1 MTTDIMPE
9 STMQAQMTRL
19 RQFLS
24 AYMPV
29 AFLFGVV
36 FLALALIFR
45 DLATGISGVAIIV
58 NGGILLY
65 ALRSVRQGKV
75 QSAIV
80 ATSVGLLAGGLV
92 ILLAQPFLFATL
104 TLSPLLVV
112 ILGLQ
117 YLTIQPLKRLI
128 AASGLCS
135 VIAISVGHLLPQG
148 FIAST
153 LPEWFRDVLQIG
165 AASAAVVFV
174 MMLIWHFSVLLNE
187 MLSSLRVANRELET
201 QQTKLVRTNEQLQ
214 QQLASERELLN
225 LVSALETPVVSL
237 AEGILLAPIVGH
249 IDSRR
254 ADILRSHLL
263 EVVHANRTRL
273 MILDITGVTTID
285 TSVAQALMMTIQALR
300 LLGCK
305 VVVSGISA
313 TVAMTLTH
321 LGVDLHNVE
330 TVRSPEEALE
340 RLERGEPMSH
350 LRQPLMNG
358 AEMRAFLPGLMNGN
372 GAHHKA

>member
-9 STMQAQMTRL
+9 STLQAQMTRL

-36 FLALALIFR
+36 FLVLAVILR
-45 DLATGISGVAIIV
+45 DIATGVSGVAIV
-58 NGGILLY
+58 ANGGILLY
-65 ALRSVRQGKV
+65 ALHSVRQGQV

-104 TLSPLLVV
+104 TFTPLLVAV
-112 ILGLQ
+112 LGLQ

-128 AASGLCS
+128 AASAACS
-135 VIAISVGHLLPQG
+135 LIAIAVGHLLPQG
-148 FIAST
+148 FIPSN
-153 LPEWFRDVLQIG
+153 LPEWFKGTLQIG
-165 AASAAVVFV
+165 GASATFVFV
-174 MMLIWHFSVLLNE
+174 VTLLWHFSALLNE
-187 MLSSLRVANRELET
+187 MLSSLRTANRELEM
-201 QQTKLVRTNEQLQ
+201 QQVQLIRTNEQLQ

-254 ADILRSHLL
+254 ADTLRARLL
-263 EVVHANRTRL
+263 EAVHANRTRL
-273 MILDITGVTTID
+273 MILDITGVATVD

-300 LLGCK
+300 LLGCR

-321 LGVDLHNVE
+321 LGIDMSNVE

-340 RLERGEPMSH
+340 RASRSDLLAPPASADERSWNVT
-350 LRQPLMNG
+350 R
-358 AEMRAFLPGLMNGN
+358 
-372 GAHHKA
+372 

>member
-1 MTTDIMPE
+1 MTTDMMPE
-9 STMQAQMTRL
+9 TTLQAQMSRL

-36 FLALALIFR
+36 FLVLALIFR
-45 DLATGISGVAIIV
+45 DIATGISGAAIIF

-65 ALRSVRQGKV
+65 ALRSVRQGMV

-92 ILLAQPFLFATL
+92 ILLVQPFLFVTL
-104 TLSPLLVV
+104 TLTPLLVV
-112 ILGLQ
+112 VLGLQ

-128 AASGLCS
+128 AVSGACS
-135 VIAISVGHLLPQG
+135 LIAISVGYLLHQG
-148 FIAST
+148 IIASN
-153 LPEWFRDVLQIG
+153 LPEWFKETLQIG
-165 AASAAVVFV
+165 GAGAGVVFV
-174 MMLIWHFSVLLNE
+174 MLLLWHFSELLNE
-187 MLSSLRVANRELET
+187 MLSSLRTANRELET

-237 AEGILLAPIVGH
+237 AEGIMLAPIVGH

-254 ADILRSHLL
+254 ADMLRSHLL
-263 EVVHANRTRL
+263 NAVHANRTKL

-300 LLGCK
+300 LLGCR

-321 LGVDLHNVE
+321 LGIDMSAVE
-330 TVRSPEEALE
+330 TVRSPAEALDRLSHNDMPARLPLLTNGHGTLHVE
-340 RLERGEPMSH
+340 R
-350 LRQPLMNG
+350 
-358 AEMRAFLPGLMNGN
+358 
-372 GAHHKA
+372 

>member
-1 MTTDIMPE
+1 MTTDTMPE
-9 STMQAQMTRL
+9 STLQAQMTRL

-36 FLALALIFR
+36 FVILGLIFR
-45 DLATGISGVAIIV
+45 DIATGISGVAIV
-58 NGGILLY
+58 ANGGILFY

-75 QSAIV
+75 QTAIV
-80 ATSVGLLAGGLV
+80 ITSAGLLAGGLI
-92 ILLAQPFLFATL
+92 ILLMQPFLFATL
-104 TLSPLLVV
+104 MLTPLLVV
-112 ILGLQ
+112 VLGLQ

-128 AASGLCS
+128 AVSGVCS
-135 VIAISVGHLLPQG
+135 LIAIIVGHVLPQG
-148 FIAST
+148 MIASN
-153 LPEWFRDVLQIG
+153 LPEWFKGLLEIG
-165 AASAAVVFV
+165 GASAAIVFV
-174 MMLIWHFSVLLNE
+174 MMLLWHFSVLLNE
-187 MLSSLRVANRELET
+187 MLSSLRIANRELET
-201 QQTKLVRTNEQLQ
+201 QQTKLIRTNEQLQ

-237 AEGILLAPIVGH
+237 ADGIMLAPIVGH

-254 ADILRSHLL
+254 ADMLRAHLL
-263 EVVHANRTRL
+263 ETVHANRTKL

-285 TSVAQALMMTIQALR
+285 TSVAQALMLTIQSLR
-300 LLGCK
+300 LLGCR

-321 LGVDLHNVE
+321 LGIDMRAVE

-340 RLERGEPMSH
+340 RLRHSDLPAHLPVLTNGHGTLNAER
-350 LRQPLMNG
+350 
-358 AEMRAFLPGLMNGN
+358 
-372 GAHHKA
+372 